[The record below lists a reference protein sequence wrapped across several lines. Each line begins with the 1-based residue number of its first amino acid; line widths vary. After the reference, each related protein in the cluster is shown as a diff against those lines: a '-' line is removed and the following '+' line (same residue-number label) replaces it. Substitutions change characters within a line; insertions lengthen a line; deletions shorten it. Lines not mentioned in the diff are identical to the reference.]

1 MEYLIIRHN
10 PTGEYDRLTRKDF
23 DSLPN
28 PWEYTVLS
36 SEWE

>member
-10 PTGEYDRLTRKDF
+10 PTNEYDRIARAEF
-23 DSLPN
+23 NGLPN
-28 PWEYTVLS
+28 PWEYTVLG

>member
-23 DSLPN
+23 DNLHN
-28 PWEYTVLS
+28 PWE
-36 SEWE
+36 

>member
-10 PTGEYDRLTRKDF
+10 PTGDYDRITREEF
-23 DSLPN
+23 NNLPN
-28 PWEYTVLS
+28 PWEYTVLG